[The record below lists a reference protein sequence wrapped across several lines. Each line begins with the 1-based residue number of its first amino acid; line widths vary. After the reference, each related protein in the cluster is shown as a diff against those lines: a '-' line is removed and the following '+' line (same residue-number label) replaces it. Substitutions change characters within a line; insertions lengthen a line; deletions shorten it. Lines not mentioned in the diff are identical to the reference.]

1 MLVKKYISVET
12 QVEVRIDAEDI
23 LESLAHLKDYEQ
35 KVIPAIMQFK
45 PFLEAIQDETIA
57 EMTNSQRYAIYK
69 YLSDAANRF
78 TAQAQICES

>member
-12 QVEVRIDAEDI
+12 QVEVQIDAEDI
-23 LESLAHLKDYEQ
+23 LESLAHLKDYDQ

-57 EMTNSQRYAIYK
+57 EMTNGQRAAIKK
-69 YLSDAANRF
+69 YLSDAAERF
-78 TAQAQICES
+78 SFQSEVS